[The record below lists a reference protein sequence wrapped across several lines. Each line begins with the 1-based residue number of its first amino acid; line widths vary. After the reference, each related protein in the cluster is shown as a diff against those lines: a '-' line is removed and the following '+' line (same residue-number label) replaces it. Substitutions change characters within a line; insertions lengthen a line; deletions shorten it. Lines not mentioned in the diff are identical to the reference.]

1 MKTVKSAND
10 LIKGKEYSR
19 DCIEILVYSGKSKFY
34 EGKHIFQ
41 KQNYKTDTKTD
52 ENILISGTPIYL
64 DEQQIKKL
72 FFYD

>member
-34 EGKHIFQ
+34 EGKHNKNI
-41 KQNYKTDTKTD
+41 KTSNYKK
-52 ENILISGTPIYL
+52 ILT
-64 DEQQIKKL
+64 
-72 FFYD
+72 F